1 MAGDY
6 VGVQSSPLTVRA
18 RRLLDGVVPE
28 ELMAPYVSLL
38 VRERCL
44 LAEARHLFGDDHS
57 SNRLLTEGMAYLQ
70 DDGADGRS
78 VLVPAS
84 PDLVLQ
90 RALARHAEDLAAE
103 HRRLLDG
110 QERLREAHAAQEAA
124 ADRSMDQLV
133 QIITD
138 QSRIH
143 ALEGTLAGS
152 AQRDWLLL
160 GDGVGGGRPTEHPTL
175 RFGTVRCRA
184 IYEMNRVEES
194 AARERIDALVRAGG
208 TVRLLPQLAVSM
220 RLADEAIAL
229 LPLAESE
236 SAGALLVQSSVIV
249 GALRE
254 YFELLWANATPYG
267 IQEDD
272 EGPLPPTQMK
282 ILRLLVQGMTEKA
295 IADQVG
301 VSVATVGRQVNA
313 IRDALGVENRFALGV
328 VAVQRGLLD

>member
-1 MAGDY
+1 MASDY
-6 VGVQSSPLTVRA
+6 VGVQSSPLAARA
-18 RRLLDGVVPE
+18 RRLLEGMMPE
-28 ELMAPYVSLL
+28 ELLAPYVALL
-38 VRERCL
+38 VRERYL
-44 LAEARHLFGDDHS
+44 LAEARHLFEEGHS
-57 SNRLLTEGMAYLQ
+57 VDRLIAEGMAYLQ

-78 VLVPAS
+78 VLIPAS

-133 QIITD
+133 QIVTD
-138 QSRIH
+138 QNRIH
-143 ALEGTLAGS
+143 ELEGTMAGS

-160 GDGVGGGRPTEHPTL
+160 GDRLGGDRPTKPPTS
-175 RFGTVRCRA
+175 RIDSGKCRA
-184 IYEMNRVEES
+184 IYEMNRIEEP

-229 LPLAESE
+229 LPLAEGE
-236 SAGALLVQSSVIV
+236 SAEALLVQSSVIV

-267 IQEDD
+267 IPEDG
-272 EGPLPPTQMK
+272 EGPLPP
-282 ILRLLVQGMTEKA
+282 A
-295 IADQVG
+295 
-301 VSVATVGRQVNA
+301 
-313 IRDALGVENRFALGV
+313 
-328 VAVQRGLLD
+328 